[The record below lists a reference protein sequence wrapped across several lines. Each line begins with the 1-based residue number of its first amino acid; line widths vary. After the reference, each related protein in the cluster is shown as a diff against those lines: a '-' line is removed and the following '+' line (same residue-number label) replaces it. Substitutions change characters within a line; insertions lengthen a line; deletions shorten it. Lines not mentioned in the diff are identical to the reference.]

1 MNSNLEDSGIFLPA
15 ISFRTISKLPDIS
28 ATPKILKKVITN
40 FDLAKA
46 SGPDCILM
54 LFLNNWDSEFS
65 YHASFT
71 FQLVSERAL
80 FFIFLEDFIGGSCI

>member
-15 ISFRTISKLPDIS
+15 FSFRTISKLPDIS

-80 FFIFLEDFIGGSCI
+80 FFIFLEDFIGGYCI